1 MHIKLNRLL
10 LMGED
15 FILQDFRKDLS
26 LKSKFNGKSNKCLRG
41 IKYKHSHKKQK
52 DSLET
57 RAVLLIF
64 SLKFE
69 ISGLA
74 VQSMHQNSKK
84 WQILLGIAQ

>member
-1 MHIKLNRLL
+1 MW
-10 LMGED
+10 ED
-15 FILQDFRKDLS
+15 FILQDFHKDLS
-26 LKSKFNGKSNKCLRG
+26 LKSKFNGKSSKCLRG
-41 IKYKHSHKKQK
+41 IKYNHSHKKRK

-69 ISGLA
+69 ISGVA